1 MSIKKLVTLSLKA
14 TYTSCKWPA
23 SYFLLRFVCNV
34 AYLFYSV
41 NKRNNR
47 KCITTVAGLPGS
59 DAELKAL
66 VKTFT
71 SVSTTHPSWTYV
83 LCINVS
89 CWLYDCSLIRS
100 CRSFTA
106 AATSRSQKSTARRSN
121 FKAIIV
127 QQFAKRL
134 WSQGLLHSLSSNIT
148 VSNTVSNT
156 VSKSHAFYKLL
167 VLPLIQ

>member
-71 SVSTTHPSWTYV
+71 SVSTPHPSWIYV

-89 CWLYDCSLIRS
+89 CWLYDPVRSYVRVEASLQRQHQEVKRVRQDAPISRQSSYSNLPNACGVRVCCTRS
-100 CRSFTA
+100 VQ
-106 AATSRSQKSTARRSN
+106 TSRYLTRYLRAMRSTNS
-121 FKAIIV
+121 
-127 QQFAKRL
+127 
-134 WSQGLLHSLSSNIT
+134 
-148 VSNTVSNT
+148 
-156 VSKSHAFYKLL
+156 
-167 VLPLIQ
+167 